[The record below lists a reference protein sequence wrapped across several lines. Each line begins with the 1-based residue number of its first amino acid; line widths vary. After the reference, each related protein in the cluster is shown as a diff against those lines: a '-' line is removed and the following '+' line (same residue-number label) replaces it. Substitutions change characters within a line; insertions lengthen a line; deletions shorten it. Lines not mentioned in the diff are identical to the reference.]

1 MDDVFRQPQKGFV
14 DVVKVDMQGVG
25 VTEED
30 ARNREMEADDP
41 L

>member
-14 DVVKVDMQGVG
+14 DVVKEDMQGVG
-25 VTEED
+25 VTEEN
-30 ARNREMEADDP
+30 ARNRVMVADDP